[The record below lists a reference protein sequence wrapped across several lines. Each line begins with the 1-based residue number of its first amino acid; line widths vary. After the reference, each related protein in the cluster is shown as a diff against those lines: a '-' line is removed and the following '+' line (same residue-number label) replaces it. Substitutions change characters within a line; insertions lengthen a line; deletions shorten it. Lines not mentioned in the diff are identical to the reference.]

1 MSRSRSCTRSAGIT
15 RFVRLQKTPFFRRE
29 VRPSAAMRLRG
40 GIVKID
46 MHRGS
51 TTREDSQ
58 IAFINEQVL
67 AQSHE
72 DCSFC
77 PRGCGA
83 SRRRTATCSSSRMSS
98 RRTML
103 RTLRTALGLCVGAMG
118 VSAAGSP
125 ESARAATGVWP
136 SDSPESV
143 RMQGI
148 KARFGNVSPHA
159 GTGPAG
165 FSLLCSAAGPCWMPR
180 AGATNPAWPS
190 ASTVAGACADTPYR
204 EWSVSGGAW
213 AAACWCSSLRGA
225 VILGCRLGRR
235 VG

>member
-15 RFVRLQKTPFFRRE
+15 DSSRLQKTPFFRRE

-98 RRTML
+98 RGTTL
-103 RTLRTALGLCVGAMG
+103 RTLRAALGLGVGAMG

-125 ESARAATGVWP
+125 ESARAATGVWH

-143 RMQGI
+143 RG
-148 KARFGNVSPHA
+148 KGVKTCFGNVSSRAPHA
-159 GTGPAG
+159 GPGPAG
-165 FSLLCSAAGPCWMPR
+165 FSLLCSAAGQCWMPC
-180 AGATNPAWPS
+180 AKATNAASPS
-190 ASTVAGACADTPYR
+190 ATVAVAGACADT
-204 EWSVSGGAW
+204 S
-213 AAACWCSSLRGA
+213 C
-225 VILGCRLGRR
+225 
-235 VG
+235 

>member
-1 MSRSRSCTRSAGIT
+1 MRVHWGVTAALSSRRASDKGDFMSRSRSCTRSAGIT

-98 RRTML
+98 RGTTL
-103 RTLRTALGLCVGAMG
+103 RTLRAALGLCVGARG
-118 VSAAGSP
+118 ISAAGSP
-125 ESARAATGVWP
+125 ESARAAT
-136 SDSPESV
+136 
-143 RMQGI
+143 
-148 KARFGNVSPHA
+148 A
-159 GTGPAG
+159 
-165 FSLLCSAAGPCWMPR
+165 
-180 AGATNPAWPS
+180 
-190 ASTVAGACADTPYR
+190 
-204 EWSVSGGAW
+204 
-213 AAACWCSSLRGA
+213 LRGSHNQTPHPCGKGGGHEKRA
-225 VILGCRLGRR
+225 
-235 VG
+235 